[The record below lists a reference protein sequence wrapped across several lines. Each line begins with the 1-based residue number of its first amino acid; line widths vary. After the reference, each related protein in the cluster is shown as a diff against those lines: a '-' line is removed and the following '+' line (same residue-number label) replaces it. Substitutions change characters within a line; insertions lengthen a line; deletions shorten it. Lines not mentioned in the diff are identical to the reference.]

1 MADGRLIVAM
11 KARELGKGSVVVGD
25 RVALAGDT
33 SGAKDSLARIVRVE
47 PRTSALRRS
56 PDDTDPTERIIVA
69 NADQLVIVCALA
81 SPEPRLR
88 FIDRCLVAAY
98 DAGLDPL
105 LLLTKADLAS
115 PRKIRAFYTPLGVP
129 MLTTRRP
136 LSPRTLSQVRKVL
149 TGRLS
154 VLIGQ
159 SGVGKSTLVNTLVP
173 EAARSVG
180 SVNPVTGRGRHTS
193 SSAVALPL
201 GDGWLID
208 TPGLRGFG
216 LGHVS
221 PERVVEAFGDLAEGT
236 VGCPSGCDHLSPG
249 CALDEWAREHHAEAR
264 LDSLR
269 RVLRSREGGG
279 AEDLTGGLTPRL
291 VGEVLGHPDGTV
303 AVDRDGD
310 ADVGE
315 RGGQDV
321 QPVTVVRGL
330 LVQHVLGQGHC
341 HVGDGRRGVRDRTA
355 LADVLPGRGPVHAGC
370 GFAVAQCRLTRALVR
385 QAAARLHGGV
395 VHGRAVV
402 QPAAEGQRGQARRCA
417 RLVDQRKN
425 LDRSRSRLGRAGLGA
440 RGRRRVRRGLARA
453 GRGGRGR

>member
-1 MADGRLIVAM
+1 MSSRSDYSRLDEDDVRVRPGRSSRPRTRQRPAHASAIEGFVTSVDRGRYGCIADGRLVVAM

-33 SGAKDSLARIVRVE
+33 SAAEGSLARIVRVE

-56 PDDTDPTERIIVA
+56 ADDTDPHERIIVA

-81 SPEPRLR
+81 APEPRLR

-105 LLLTKADLAS
+105 LVLTKADLAS
-115 PRKIRAFYTPLGVP
+115 PRVVRAFYTPLGLP

-136 LSPRTLSQVRKVL
+136 LAPRTLSRLRNIL
-149 TGRLS
+149 TGHIS

-173 EAARSVG
+173 DAFRSVG
-180 SVNPVTGRGRHTS
+180 IVNPVTGRGRHTS

-221 PERVVEAFGDLAEGT
+221 AERVVEAFGDLAEGT
-236 VGCPSGCDHLSPG
+236 ALCPAGCDHLSPG

-269 RVLRSREGGG
+269 RLLHSREG
-279 AEDLTGGLTPRL
+279 TS
-291 VGEVLGHPDGTV
+291 PD
-303 AVDRDGD
+303 
-310 ADVGE
+310 
-315 RGGQDV
+315 
-321 QPVTVVRGL
+321 
-330 LVQHVLGQGHC
+330 
-341 HVGDGRRGVRDRTA
+341 
-355 LADVLPGRGPVHAGC
+355 
-370 GFAVAQCRLTRALVR
+370 
-385 QAAARLHGGV
+385 
-395 VHGRAVV
+395 
-402 QPAAEGQRGQARRCA
+402 
-417 RLVDQRKN
+417 
-425 LDRSRSRLGRAGLGA
+425 
-440 RGRRRVRRGLARA
+440 
-453 GRGGRGR
+453 